1 MATTYLDLTNEV
13 LRELNEI
20 PLTSANFSSAV
31 GLQQFVKDS
40 VNKSIF
46 DIANEEPQLPFFT
59 VGQSGE
65 TDPFY
70 GNVTVATVAGTRWY
84 ELKASSSSVKDD
96 FASIDWDD
104 FYLTTI
110 NVSGESAPFV
120 SRGLKFLNLADWRRY
135 YRDSENE
142 DDANTQ
148 AYGEPKFVIKSPDG
162 RKFGLSPIPDKVYN
176 VHFYAFEKP
185 TKLSIKSPDGRK
197 FGLSPIPDKV
207 YNVHFYAF
215 EKPTKLSAHGDTVVF
230 PEQYTNVITART
242 RYYVWQFKES
252 PQQAAF
258 AMDDYKKA
266 LRMMKSNLINPTP
279 RAMTDDRRYF

>member
-20 PLTSANFSSAV
+20 PLTSASFADAI
-31 GLQQFVKDS
+31 GFQKFVKDT

-46 DIANEEPQLPFFT
+46 DIANEEPQLPFFSAG
-59 VGQSGE
+59 VSGA

-70 GNVTVATVAGTRWY
+70 GNVTVETVAGQRWY
-84 ELKASSSSVKDD
+84 TLKAGSSSITTDY
-96 FASIDWDD
+96 ASIDWDD
-104 FYLTTI
+104 FYVTTI
-110 NVSGESAPFV
+110 NVSGETAPYV
-120 SRGLKFLNLADWRRY
+120 SKGLRFLTLDDWKRY

-148 AYGEPKFVIKSPDG
+148 NYGEPKFVIKSPDN

-176 VHFYAFEKP
+176 VHFYAFVRP
-185 TKLSIKSPDGRK
+185 T
-197 FGLSPIPDKV
+197 
-207 YNVHFYAF
+207 A
-215 EKPTKLSAHGDTVVF
+215 LSAYDDTMVL
-230 PEQYTNVITART
+230 PEQYSNIVTARM

-258 AMDDYKKA
+258 ALDDYKKG
-266 LRMMKSNLINPTP
+266 MKHMKSNLMNPTP
-279 RAMTDDRRYF
+279 KYMTDDRRYF